1 MYPDPEPRRSG
12 IAGTVFAVAVIA
24 LMCYL
29 SFAAL
34 QGEHGLFSLLR
45 VEAQESHLR
54 AELAQ
59 LQAERATIA
68 NKTRRLSTEHLD
80 VDLLDEQA
88 RKVLGLGRPDEI
100 IIR

>member
-12 IAGTVFAVAVIA
+12 IGGTFFAVVVIA

-45 VEAQESHLR
+45 VEAQETHLR
-54 AELAQ
+54 TELVQ

-68 NKTRRLSTEHLD
+68 NKTRGLSTEHLD
-80 VDLLDEQA
+80 IDLLDEQA
-88 RKVLGLGRPDEI
+88 RKVLGLGRSDEI